1 MLPTADGLM
10 DDRLSKHCALLV
22 GWLAILVQILMVRMY
37 LILIRQVMLWL
48 CQGLDGFILHGG
60 ASHGQP
66 HIQTPSCCTSC
77 HLMMGIYASAIYIY
91 FWEKQNSISACG
103 RSASMFIWFGKNIL
117 LLLLL
122 FCLCCCW
129 ITKVVG
135 WFCY

>member
-1 MLPTADGLM
+1 MLPTADGLL

-22 GWLAILVQILMVRMY
+22 GDIGANIDGANVSNINPSSYALVVSGTWWI
-37 LILIRQVMLWL
+37 
-48 CQGLDGFILHGG
+48 
-60 ASHGQP
+60 
-66 HIQTPSCCTSC
+66 HIAWRLVTRTDTHKTPSCCTSC
-77 HLMMGIYASAIYIY
+77 HLMMGTYASAIYIY

-103 RSASMFIWFGKNIL
+103 RLASMFIWFGKNIL
-117 LLLLL
+117 LVLLV